1 MQIHKLLASSYFKI
15 GITFL
20 LFLLTVFVLSQKIN
34 LVTADLGRHLKNG
47 EYFFQHKTPIRTNYY
62 SYTLPEKATV
72 NHHWFSGVLF
82 YTVHQISG
90 FYGLSLFYVF
100 LYCLALAIVFYI
112 AYIKSGFFPALLSF
126 LILLP
131 LFAHRR
137 EIRPEVFSFLGI
149 ALYLLIFE
157 TKKFNKISNWAYGGL
172 IAYQLFWS
180 NSHIYAFFGP
190 LIAGLY
196 LLSSILIKKI
206 KTERKLVIYC
216 LVSFLCLVITPFG
229 ITGLWQSLAIMN
241 QYGYRLA
248 ENMSLPFMISWTAGA
263 DWIYLYSL
271 VLVIICFGIVGF
283 KIIKTK
289 KIKVLDILILGMGL
303 SAFYMNRNLPLFALI
318 ALIINADILSKI
330 IARVKYKN
338 MNIIALLIMAL
349 TLVFLGK
356 FKLLS
361 RNTGMGLQEGIE
373 RSAQFFKTNN
383 LRGPIFNNYD
393 NGGYL
398 IYELFPQETV
408 FVDNRPEA
416 YNKEFFDSIYN
427 PALADEAIWKEL
439 DDKFHFNTIYF
450 YRHDMTDNAQAFLYR
465 RTQDHDWLPVYID
478 NWTLML
484 VRNNEA
490 NKNVISKFGLPREMF
505 SSR

>member
-1 MQIHKLLASSYFKI
+1 MQTHNFLASSYFKI

-47 EYFFQHKTPIRTNYY
+47 EYFFQHKTPIRANFY
-62 SYTLPEKATV
+62 SYTIPEKATV

-112 AYIKSGFFPALLSF
+112 AYKRSGFYPSILIF
-126 LILLP
+126 LFLLP

-157 TKKFNKISNWAYGGL
+157 TKMLNKISNWAYVGL
-172 IAYQLFWS
+172 IAYQLFWA

-206 KTERKLVIYC
+206 KTERKLVIFC

-248 ENMSLPFMISWTAGA
+248 ENMSLLFMISWTAGT

-271 VLVIICFGIVGF
+271 VLVIICFGIVGYNR
-283 KIIKTK
+283 IKKK
-289 KIKVLDILILGMGL
+289 KIEVLDILIFGMGL
-303 SAFYMNRNLPLFALI
+303 SAFYMNRNLPLFG
-318 ALIINADILSKI
+318 
-330 IARVKYKN
+330 
-338 MNIIALLIMAL
+338 MIALLFL
-349 TLVFLGK
+349 TDYKSNILVRVKTHFFLFILVFITAFIFYGK
-356 FKLLS
+356 FSLLNI
-361 RNTGMGLQEGIE
+361 NTGLGIQDGVE
-373 RSAQFFKTNN
+373 KSAQFFKTQN
-383 LRGPIFNNYD
+383 LTGPIFNNYD

-398 IYELFPQETV
+398 IYELFPQEKV

-416 YNKEFFDSIYN
+416 YNKEFFDAIYN
-427 PALADEAIWKEL
+427 PALADEAKWKEL

-450 YRHDMTDNAQAFLYR
+450 YRHDMTDNAQAFLLR
-465 RTQDHDWLPVYID
+465 RTQDENWVPIYVD
-478 NWTLML
+478 NWMLML

-505 SSR
+505 RSQ